1 MKLKVCGMK
10 DNDNIIELIGV
21 HPDYM
26 GLIFH
31 EKSPRNVTYDFSVQ
45 LPDGI
50 KKVGVF
56 VNETEGFILD
66 RIERF
71 DIKYVQ
77 LHGIESPHFCKRLK
91 NSPLGRGLR
100 GGLKIIKAFNIHE
113 NFNFDML
120 KEYEPHCDYFLFDAY
135 GKNAGGNGI
144 TFNWDLLQNYKGTTP
159 FFLCGGMKLDIVN
172 EVKSFSHPQFVGVDI
187 NSGFEIEPGL
197 KNIELIKKFKD
208 ELFS

>member
-10 DNDNIIELIGV
+10 DSENIAELV
-21 HPDYM
+21 AVQPDFM

-31 EKSPRNVTYDFSVQ
+31 EKSPRNVDYNLSVK

-77 LHGIESPHFCKRLK
+77 LHGTESPHFC
-91 NSPLGRGLR
+91 GRVKKLNR
-100 GGLKIIKAFNIHE
+100 KIIKAFNIHE
-113 NFNFDML
+113 DFDFNQL
-120 KEYEPHCDYFLFDAY
+120 KNYEPNCDYFLFDAF
-135 GKNAGGNGI
+135 GEKAGGNGVV
-144 TFNWDLLQNYKGTTP
+144 FNWELLNNYKGNTP
-159 FFLCGGMKLDIVN
+159 FFLSGGIKLESAQKLKQV
-172 EVKSFSHPQFVGVDI
+172 SHPQFVGVDI
-187 NSGFEIEPGL
+187 NSGFELAPGV
-197 KNIELIKKFKD
+197 KNIATIKAFKD
-208 ELFS
+208 ELLSK

>member
-10 DNDNIIELIGV
+10 DNDNINELIGV

-31 EKSPRNVTYDFSVQ
+31 EKSPRNVEYDFSVQ

-50 KKVGVF
+50 NKVGVF

-77 LHGIESPHFCKRLK
+77 LHGVESPHFCKRVKKL
-91 NSPLGRGLR
+91 NR
-100 GGLKIIKAFNIHE
+100 KIIKAFNIHE

-120 KEYEPHCDYFLFDAY
+120 EEYEPYCDYFLFDAY

-144 TFNWDLLQNYKGTTP
+144 TFNWDLLQNYKGLTP
-159 FFLCGGMKLDIVN
+159 FFLSGGIKLDIVD
-172 EVKSFSHPQFVGVDI
+172 EVKNFSHPQFVGVDI

-197 KNIELIKKFKD
+197 KNIELIKEFKD

>member
-1 MKLKVCGMK
+1 MK
-10 DNDNIIELIGV
+10 DSDNIIELVEV

-31 EKSPRNVTYDFSVQ
+31 EKSPRNVAYDFIVP
-45 LPDGI
+45 LPDGMN
-50 KKVGVF
+50 KVGVF

-66 RIERF
+66 RVERF

-77 LHGIESPHFCKRLK
+77 LHGNESSHFCKQLK

-113 NFNFDML
+113 GFD
-120 KEYEPHCDYFLFDAY
+120 FIA
-135 GKNAGGNGI
+135 
-144 TFNWDLLQNYKGTTP
+144 
-159 FFLCGGMKLDIVN
+159 FFLSGGIKWDIVN
-172 EVKSFSHPQFVGVDI
+172 EIKNFSHPQFIGVDI

-197 KNIELIKKFKD
+197 KNVELIKEFKN

>member
-10 DNDNIIELIGV
+10 DNDNIAELIGV

-31 EKSPRNVTYDFSVQ
+31 EKSPRNVAYDFSVK
-45 LPDGI
+45 LPDEI

-77 LHGIESPHFCKRLK
+77 LHGIESPHFCKRVKKL
-91 NSPLGRGLR
+91 NR
-100 GGLKIIKAFNIHE
+100 KIIKAFNIHE

-144 TFNWDLLQNYKGTTP
+144 IFNWDLLQNYKGSIP
-159 FFLCGGMKLDIVN
+159 FFLSGGMKPDIVN
-172 EVKSFSHPQFVGVDI
+172 DVKNFSHPQFVGVDI

-197 KNIELIKKFKD
+197 KNIELIKEFKD

>member
-10 DNDNIIELIGV
+10 DNENITELIDV

-31 EKSPRNVTYDFSVQ
+31 EKSPRNVAYDFSVQ
-45 LPDGI
+45 LPEGI

-77 LHGIESPHFCKRLK
+77 LHGVESPHFCKRVKKL
-91 NSPLGRGLR
+91 NR
-100 GGLKIIKAFNIHE
+100 KIIKAFNIHE
-113 NFNFDML
+113 NFNFNML

-144 TFNWDLLQNYKGTTP
+144 TFNWDLLQNYKGSIP
-159 FFLCGGMKLDIVN
+159 FFLSGGMKLDIVKD
-172 EVKSFSHPQFVGVDI
+172 VKNFSHPQFVGVDI

-197 KNIELIKKFKD
+197 KNIELIKEFKD